1 MLRQAF
7 IVFEGR
13 LKADLISCNKA
24 NFEDFA
30 ETIRSSFS
38 RPSFSRPSKKGFS
51 TTGFTAFTQNICLP
65 ITNSFRKGRWHIRP
79 CVIFGM
85 GYLTG

>member
-30 ETIRSSFS
+30 ETIRA
-38 RPSFSRPSKKGFS
+38 SFSRPSKKGFS

-65 ITNSFRKGRWHIRP
+65 ITNSFRKGGWYIRP
-79 CVIFGM
+79 CAIFGM